1 MKIIMIFLGCILTML
16 SCSLMKEGNVDVE
29 KETQIETVDS
39 INQSNKSLNDIRFAG
54 WTEKEWL
61 DNEYIRALRRHIDDF
76 LNGEK
81 SDQSLEQY
89 KEDIKGKFVIANI
102 EPYLLGGA
110 FIQFCFIEQPD
121 KVFSIWVYSEVNVK
135 KGTVSNYECR
145 GLILEEFESGFTKE
159 EILKISAE
167 HLDLKLW

>member
-1 MKIIMIFLGCILTML
+1 M
-16 SCSLMKEGNVDVE
+16 
-29 KETQIETVDS
+29 
-39 INQSNKSLNDIRFAG
+39 
-54 WTEKEWL
+54 
-61 DNEYIRALRRHIDDF
+61 
-76 LNGEK
+76 
-81 SDQSLEQY
+81 
-89 KEDIKGKFVIANI
+89 IANI